1 MFHVISLALK
11 LVVKFSWNF
20 PPSVEWK
27 NSQLRIRILNV
38 KEERISLNILYHLI
52 NDRNAYTWWRRNVY
66 SDFATLVNRL
76 YSINIEEQK
85 RKKWKDR
92 RSSIEGWRSF
102 SKELPSPS
110 HPVARAEEAGT
121 LKNYFYPGNRFR
133 GVRDSVQKRSSPKMG
148 QWKFIAPLS
157 GCPTI
162 EQMSRML
169 RLELVGLVL
178 LACTQILTEH
188 RNIYETRS
196 LYGYRSKFLDPPERF
211 TREVRV
217 KQGRLRGI
225 VVQPRTN
232 HDLQPVDVFLGEIR
246 GWKQFSP
253 SFHGT

>member
-1 MFHVISLALK
+1 MIDEREFQRSKCVQSIHTRCQNV
-11 LVVKFSWNF
+11 LV
-20 PPSVEWK
+20 
-27 NSQLRIRILNV
+27 
-38 KEERISLNILYHLI
+38 
-52 NDRNAYTWWRRNVY
+52 T
-66 SDFATLVNRL
+66 DFGALVNRF
-76 YSINIEEQK
+76 YPINIEEQK
-85 RKKWKDR
+85 DR
-92 RSSIEGWRSF
+92 RGRIEEAKSVHRSLASKSEF
-102 SKELPSPS
+102 SKELALASGEPSGRSTSVEKLFLPRE
-110 HPVARAEEAGT
+110 PVSTSRAWLGPKAVRS
-121 LKNYFYPGNRFR
+121 LK
-133 GVRDSVQKRSSPKMG
+133 KMG

-246 GWKQFSP
+246 GRK
-253 SFHGT
+253 

>member
-1 MFHVISLALK
+1 MHRDLASK
-11 LVVKFSWNF
+11 
-20 PPSVEWK
+20 
-27 NSQLRIRILNV
+27 
-38 KEERISLNILYHLI
+38 
-52 NDRNAYTWWRRNVY
+52 
-66 SDFATLVNRL
+66 SD
-76 YSINIEEQK
+76 
-85 RKKWKDR
+85 
-92 RSSIEGWRSF
+92 F
-102 SKELPSPS
+102 SKETSPRIRWPERKK
-110 HPVARAEEAGT
+110 HEQ

-133 GVRDSVQKRSSPKMG
+133 RAVRDSKGGPESEEDGPV
-148 QWKFIAPLS
+148 KFIAPLS

-246 GWKQFSP
+246 GRK
-253 SFHGT
+253 